1 MGRIVPV
8 GIALF
13 GAFWAYQGWFNNEIW
28 VNKGPGGGFLPFVIG
43 MLTVILSL
51 FEIFKNEPSD
61 AKIEKK
67 HVIPVI
73 ATLVMIA
80 VFEVFGM
87 ILTFGLFVIAWM
99 TFLEKY
105 PIRQAAMIG
114 ISTTAVV
121 YFIFKYFL
129 QVPFPTGFLGI

>member
-1 MGRIVPV
+1 MGRIVPLA
-8 GIALF
+8 IALF

-28 VNKGPGGGFLPFVIG
+28 VNKGPGGGFLPFVVGI
-43 MLTVILSL
+43 LTSVLSL
-51 FEIFKNEPSD
+51 VEIFKNEPSSS
-61 AKIEKK
+61 KIEKK

-80 VFEVFGM
+80 AFEVFGM
-87 ILTFGLFVIAWM
+87 ILTFGLFVIAWLA
-99 TFLEKY
+99 FLEKY
-105 PIRQAAMIG
+105 PVRKAATIG

-129 QVPFPTGFLGI
+129 QVPFPTGYLGI